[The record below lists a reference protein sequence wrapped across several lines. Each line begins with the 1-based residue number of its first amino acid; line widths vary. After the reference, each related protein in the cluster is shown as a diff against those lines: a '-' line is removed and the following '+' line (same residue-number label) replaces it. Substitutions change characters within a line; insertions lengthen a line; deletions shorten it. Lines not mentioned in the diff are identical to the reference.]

1 MSISVVVLTY
11 NRVHLL
17 GQCYENVLCRT
28 SPDVTEIIIWDNAS
42 TDGTRTYLE
51 TLDDPR
57 ITVVFHDE
65 NIGQN
70 AYREAYRRA
79 HGDYFVDLDDD
90 VIEAPLHWDRRLLEA
105 FVRLPEIGLLSAN
118 LENNPH
124 DVTAQIMYG
133 ENAALYRV
141 ETVNGVR
148 LKRGGPVGGGCAI
161 TSRRVYESVGGF
173 KKHRKLAFFHE
184 DAAYNR
190 SIRKRG
196 LDAAYLE
203 DLCVLHAGGPH
214 YSPIVEEKRAFFA
227 DQERQRA
234 RKDFVKKILLAF
246 PVVPRLNR
254 RFNWFQPPE
263 AYAVDSV
270 ESQVRP
276 EHVGAAEDPGSRENG
291 RASLEAGQADSHDTA

>member
-42 TDGTRTYLE
+42 TDGTRTYLP
-51 TLDDPR
+51 TTADPR
-57 ITVVFHDE
+57 SSDASTD
-65 NIGQN
+65 G
-70 AYREAYRRA
+70 RDDRRA

-141 ETVNGVR
+141 EAVNRGR
-148 LKRGGPVGGGCAI
+148 LKRGGPVGGWCAM
-161 TSRRVYESVGGF
+161 TLRR
-173 KKHRKLAFFHE
+173 
-184 DAAYNR
+184 
-190 SIRKRG
+190 
-196 LDAAYLE
+196 
-203 DLCVLHAGGPH
+203 
-214 YSPIVEEKRAFFA
+214 A
-227 DQERQRA
+227 DE
-234 RKDFVKKILLAF
+234 
-246 PVVPRLNR
+246 
-254 RFNWFQPPE
+254 
-263 AYAVDSV
+263 
-270 ESQVRP
+270 
-276 EHVGAAEDPGSRENG
+276 
-291 RASLEAGQADSHDTA
+291 